1 MMDKKLVT
9 NKKVEF
15 GKQIN
20 EFNNQ
25 KYASNLKLFQYM
37 K

>member
-9 NKKVEF
+9 NKEKVKF

-20 EFNNQ
+20 ESNNQ
-25 KYASNLKLFQYM
+25 KYAFNLKYQ
-37 K
+37 